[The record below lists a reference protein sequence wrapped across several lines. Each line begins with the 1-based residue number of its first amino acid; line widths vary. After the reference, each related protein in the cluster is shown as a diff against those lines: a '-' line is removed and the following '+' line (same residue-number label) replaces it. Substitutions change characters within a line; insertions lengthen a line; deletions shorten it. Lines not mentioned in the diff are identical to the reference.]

1 VDCARLDT
9 KKCVLQD
16 WVIVEQSLSSK
27 LAEIVLPDSDGQE
40 VRLGSLWADRPA
52 VIVFMQHDGRIFC
65 REHVAQLRES
75 EQTFREKGASL
86 AAIGLGDRH
95 YARVFREE
103 TGIPFPLLIDEEHR
117 AYRVAG
123 LASANLLH
131 LLRKDNAASRKRARA
146 EGHHQH
152 KLGKNPFQLG
162 GSFVFSPG
170 NVDRFVHISETFG
183 DNATPDALLA
193 ALP

>member
-1 VDCARLDT
+1 
-9 KKCVLQD
+9 
-16 WVIVEQSLSSK
+16 
-27 LAEIVLPDSDGQE
+27 
-40 VRLGSLWADRPA
+40 
-52 VIVFMQHDGRIFC
+52 
-65 REHVAQLRES
+65 LRER
-75 EQTFREKGASL
+75 EQAFREKGASL

-103 TGIPFPLLIDEEHR
+103 TGIPFLLLIDEERR

-131 LLRKDNAASRKRARA
+131 LLRKDNAASRKRAQA
-146 EGHHQH
+146 AGHHQH

-162 GSFVFSPG
+162 GSFVFGPG
-170 NVDRFVHISETFG
+170 NVDRFAHISETFG